1 MKTLLCLA
9 IAVFAASLVLAACGG
24 PDTTS
29 TPVPEPVAPQS
40 TTPAGDGDATEDED
54 GDAMEDEDGDAKKDK
69 DGALPEEC
77 LPGGVL
83 DDAATISSCSIEAS
97 QQVKGFSFDATFNL
111 LAVFP
116 IEGVEEE
123 AMAAMELSGRVSP
136 PDRFEYMI
144 SLGPE
149 GEMIEI
155 RGVAIGTD
163 AYMQDPESGQWFK
176 GTPPDSD
183 FLSVLPMVGML
194 LPPDDVGATLSETVE
209 LDDGGKAYVLLY
221 DQPDQGSGMEGLG
234 FPGGDLTRVVGADDF
249 LAREVRI
256 GVEGLDNVVRDILT
270 IRYHGYNDGY
280 VIEPPEEYI
289 TLPDIPDDGFGPGSS
304 EAPTILGLATNEDG
318 DVQVMFSEPVHVQG
332 VVELYVLDPATGGWG
347 LPLLGGSGTDT
358 LTFDADAEGRPALVS
373 GESRIAALAFPG
385 ADSEITDADGTWPVL
400 DFEPW
405 TYE

>member
-9 IAVFAASLVLAACGG
+9 IAAFAASLVLAACGG
-24 PDTTS
+24 PDATS

-40 TTPAGDGDATEDED
+40 TTPAGDGDATDDED
-54 GDAMEDEDGDAKKDK
+54 GAAMEDKDGAAMEDKDDAAMEDKDDAAMEDEDGDAKKDEDGDAKKDEDGDAMEHEDSDATEHEDSDATDDDDSDAMKDK

-83 DDAATISSCSIEAS
+83 DDVATISSCSIEAS
-97 QQVKGFSFDATFNL
+97 QQVEGFSFDATFNL

-136 PDRFEYMI
+136 PDRFEFMI

-183 FLSVLPMVGML
+183 FLSVVPLVGTL
-194 LPPDDVGATLSETVE
+194 LPPDDVGATLSETVD
-209 LDDGGKAYVLLY
+209 LADGGKAYVLLY
-221 DQPDQGSGMEGLG
+221 DQP
-234 FPGGDLTRVVGADDF
+234 
-249 LAREVRI
+249 
-256 GVEGLDNVVRDILT
+256 
-270 IRYHGYNDGY
+270 
-280 VIEPPEEYI
+280 
-289 TLPDIPDDGFGPGSS
+289 GPGDRNGRTRLPGRR
-304 EAPTILGLATNEDG
+304 AN
-318 DVQVMFSEPVHVQG
+318 QG
-332 VVELYVLDPATGGWG
+332 C
-347 LPLLGGSGTDT
+347 
-358 LTFDADAEGRPALVS
+358 GR
-373 GESRIAALAFPG
+373 R
-385 ADSEITDADGTWPVL
+385 
-400 DFEPW
+400 
-405 TYE
+405 